1 MKYLL
6 IFSLFVLLA
15 LSSCADDDDTF
26 APSDCGPLI
35 NTVGSIDGLGSGDQF
50 DISSTSVDGLCLSI
64 EVSATGCNPEEWT
77 AELVTDSSVGESTPT
92 QTTARFV
99 FDDQLPE
106 DAITCLAILSKT
118 FTFDLSPYLTT
129 EVLPSNLTILGPDTT
144 SVTLLVE

>member
-6 IFSLFVLLA
+6 TFSLFVLLA

-35 NTVGSIDGLGSGDQF
+35 NTVGNIDGLGSGDQF
-50 DISSTSVDGLCLSI
+50 GISSTSVDGLCLSI
-64 EVSATGCNPEEWT
+64 EVSATGCNTEEWT
-77 AELVTDSSVGESTPT
+77 AELITNSSVDESTPT

-99 FDDQLPE
+99 FDNQLPE